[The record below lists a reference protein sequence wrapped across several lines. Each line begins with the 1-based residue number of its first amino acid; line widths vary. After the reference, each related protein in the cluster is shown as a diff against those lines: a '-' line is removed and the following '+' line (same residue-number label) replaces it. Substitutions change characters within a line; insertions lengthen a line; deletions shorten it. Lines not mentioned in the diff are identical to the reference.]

1 MARIDTL
8 TNFLTDVAVSI
19 KSKFS
24 MATISPADFDTKINE
39 LNNTNDADSAE
50 GDIILGRTAYVKGQ
64 KITGTMVVQ
73 HYYTGSSAPDSGIG
87 QDGDIYL
94 QK

>member
-24 MATISPADFDTKINE
+24 ITTISPAEFDVKINE
-39 LNNTNDADSAE
+39 LSNTSDADSVE
-50 GDIILGRTAYVKGQ
+50 NDIVLGKTAYSKGR

-73 HYYTGSSAPDSGIG
+73 HYYTGEIEPSPSVGK
-87 QDGDIYL
+87 DGDIYL